1 MSTKHTAGCRG
12 CFAHLIGA
20 GLGAAPVEQHLLDGV
35 RVGYT
40 KAGGTLDLVY
50 LGDRL
55 ISRAERKSRFVLIF
69 TCFDLLLFFLW

>member
-1 MSTKHTAGCRG
+1 MSTKHTVGCRG
-12 CFAHLIGA
+12 SLAHLVRA

-55 ISRAERKSRFVLIF
+55 ISRAKEKSQVCVNIYML
-69 TCFDLLLFFLW
+69 